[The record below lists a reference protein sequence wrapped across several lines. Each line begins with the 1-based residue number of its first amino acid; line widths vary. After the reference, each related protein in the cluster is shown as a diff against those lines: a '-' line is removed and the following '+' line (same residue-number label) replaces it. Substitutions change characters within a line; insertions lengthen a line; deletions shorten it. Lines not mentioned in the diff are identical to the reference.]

1 MIAVVGCGRW
11 GRNVV
16 RDLTGLDCDVIAIDP
31 SDAARRDATALGAVA
46 AYASMSDYPEDDAL
60 HGVVVAGPTREH
72 AQLART
78 ALGRGVPVFVE
89 KPLTDDVASA
99 RSLVDL
105 GGDRLFVMHKWHYH
119 PGIETL
125 AGLASD
131 GRLGRVQGV
140 TSERA
145 GEAKWSDDS
154 DALWLLGPHEVT
166 IGSRILG
173 DFPERVEAVADVVAG
188 RLCGVDVIARWA
200 DGRWHRWTIS
210 TRPEPQR
217 RRVIVHGTDGHAIL
231 QGAYAEEVELSLSPV
246 GGATRCELVP
256 IEQEQPLVREL
267 RSFRNHLLG
276 GPPPPT
282 PGSDGLAVIRVLADV
297 RESAGLPP
305 GSIGLPL
312 NPDDS
317 RGRVRNP

>member
-1 MIAVVGCGRW
+1 M
-11 GRNVV
+11 

-31 SDAARRDATALGAVA
+31 SDDARRDATALGAVL
-46 AYASMSDYPEDDAL
+46 AYASMSDYPDDGAL

-119 PGIETL
+119 LGIETL

-145 GEAKWSDDS
+145 GEANWSDDT

-173 DFPERVEAVADVVAG
+173 GFPERVEAVADVVAG

-217 RRVIVHGTDGHAIL
+217 RRVIVHGTAGHAIL
-231 QGAYAEEVELSLSPV
+231 PGAYAEEVELSLAPV
-246 GGATRCELVP
+246 GGATRRELVP
-256 IEQEQPLVREL
+256 IEQEQPLLREL
-267 RSFRNHLLG
+267 RSFRDHLLG

-305 GSIGLPL
+305 ESIGVPT
-312 NPDDS
+312 NPNGS